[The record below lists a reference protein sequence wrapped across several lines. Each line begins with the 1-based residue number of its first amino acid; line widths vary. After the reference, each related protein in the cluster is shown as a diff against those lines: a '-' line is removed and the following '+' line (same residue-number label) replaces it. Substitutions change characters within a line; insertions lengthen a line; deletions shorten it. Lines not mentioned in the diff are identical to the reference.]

1 MLIFT
6 KVKGA
11 ITIMNNNKGFSLIEL
26 LAAIVILSLVT
37 GGLVTGVILS
47 SNQYKESI
55 RQSEAIQLYNTI
67 SPLLTNEL
75 RFTNKISY
83 KEGTT
88 NEVEAIKSVSYQI
101 DESNLCKIYV
111 LYESGYDAGDDYG
124 RIALGDN
131 DKKNYLLGNA
141 AYTNDLG
148 AKIHSITYDEIN
160 KLFTV
165 DLDIGYKDKS
175 IIRNKFN
182 VRALNWVT
190 IDGK

>member
-1 MLIFT
+1 MLKFS
-6 KVKGA
+6 KVREA

-26 LAAIVILSLVT
+26 LAAILILSLVT

-55 RQSEAIQLYNTI
+55 RQSEASQLYNTI
-67 SPLLTNEL
+67 SSLLTNEL

-111 LYESGYDAGDDYG
+111 LYESGYDAGDNYG

-148 AKIHSITYDEIN
+148 AKIHSITYDRTQ

-165 DLDIGYKDKS
+165 DLDIGYNDKS
-175 IIRNKFN
+175 IIRNEFN
-182 VRALNWVT
+182 VRALNTV
-190 IDGK
+190 IVDGQ

>member
-1 MLIFT
+1 
-6 KVKGA
+6 
-11 ITIMNNNKGFSLIEL
+11 MNNNKGFSLIEL

-55 RQSEAIQLYNTI
+55 RQSEASQLYNTI
-67 SPLLTNEL
+67 SSLLTNEL

-83 KEGTT
+83 KEGT
-88 NEVEAIKSVSYQI
+88 NEVEAIKSISYQI
-101 DESNLCKIYV
+101 DESNLCKIYI
-111 LYESGYDAGDDYG
+111 LYESGYDAGNNYG

-148 AKIHSITYDEIN
+148 AKIHSIRYDSTSE
-160 KLFTV
+160 LFTV

-182 VRALNWVT
+182 VRALNWV
-190 IDGK
+190 IVDGE